1 MTADNVLQNSKSS
14 GASVR
19 TGLLRQ
25 SGRPAAR
32 GATRYRTHPAAVPQ
46 THGQHAQV
54 LVGVSRKLVHVVEH
68 RTDRASLLQEMKGS
82 LDLLRALGVEVKELV
97 PIEVIGAESEV
108 VSTKE
113 GLEDIL

>member
-1 MTADNVLQNSKSS
+1 
-14 GASVR
+14 
-19 TGLLRQ
+19 
-25 SGRPAAR
+25 
-32 GATRYRTHPAAVPQ
+32 
-46 THGQHAQV
+46 
-54 LVGVSRKLVHVVEH
+54 VVEH